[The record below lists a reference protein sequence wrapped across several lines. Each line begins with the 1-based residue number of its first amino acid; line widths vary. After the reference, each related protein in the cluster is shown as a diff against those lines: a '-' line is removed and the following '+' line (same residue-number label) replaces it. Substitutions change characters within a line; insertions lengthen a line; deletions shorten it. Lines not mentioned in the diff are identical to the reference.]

1 MLQQRHHLT
10 NLTENIQDY
19 FSWNTECSTRLKN
32 WGYPAIYTAR
42 MGFKITRSILCNRTG
57 YSYTHPHARS
67 ISIYFNFP
75 ASLLESIWKLIRL
88 FYLLLE
94 ETITPNL
101 AIVYSLCSNSIVM
114 NSIVMNT
121 VLAEE
126 KYLSFIEHILLSEKG
141 KKEPSTNQRALSP
154 QKAFRSCIGLFYVYN
169 RILSL

>member
-1 MLQQRHHLT
+1 
-10 NLTENIQDY
+10 
-19 FSWNTECSTRLKN
+19 
-32 WGYPAIYTAR
+32 

-126 KYLSFIEHILLSEKG
+126 KYLSFIERILLSEKG

-154 QKAFRSCIGLFYVYN
+154 QKAFKSCIGLFYVYN
-169 RILSL
+169 RILNL